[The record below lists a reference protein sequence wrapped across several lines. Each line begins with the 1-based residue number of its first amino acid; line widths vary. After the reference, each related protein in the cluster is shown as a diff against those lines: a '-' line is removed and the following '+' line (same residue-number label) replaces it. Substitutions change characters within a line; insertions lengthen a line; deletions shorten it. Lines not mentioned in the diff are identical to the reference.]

1 VTEMSPDEGKRAYR
15 QEMLLAAALVAA
27 GLAMSGV
34 SLARIVADNAH
45 VAQVTPPLP
54 SPPNSVPANSDASVL
69 PPAPA
74 EKTVPPIE
82 QK

>member
-1 VTEMSPDEGKRAYR
+1 MTEMSPDEGKRAYR
-15 QEMLLAAALVAA
+15 REMLLATALVAV

-34 SLARIVADNAH
+34 SLARIVAGNAH

-54 SPPNSVPANSDASVL
+54 SSPVASPSSSVPAPSDAATL
-69 PPAPA
+69 Q
-74 EKTVPPIE
+74 